1 MMAAELLPL
10 SVGIGLAVSLLM
22 TELFG
27 IATGGL
33 IVPGYFA
40 LSLTQPL
47 HIVSTVAA
55 ALVTY
60 VTVHSM
66 ASILIIY
73 GRRRTAL
80 MILVGYLIGGAAR
93 WVTAHAA
100 AGAPGFDVIGYVIPG
115 LLALWLERQGI
126 VETLSSLLT
135 ASIIVRLVL
144 VLVAGKELL
153 P

>member
-1 MMAAELLPL
+1 M
-10 SVGIGLAVSLLM
+10 S
-22 TELFG
+22 
-27 IATGGL
+27 
-33 IVPGYFA
+33 
-40 LSLTQPL
+40 
-47 HIVSTVAA
+47 
-55 ALVTY
+55 
-60 VTVHSM
+60 
-66 ASILIIY
+66 SILIIY

-80 MILVGYLIGGAAR
+80 MILVGYLIGCAAR

-100 AGAPGFDVIGYVIPG
+100 AGTPGFDVIGYVIPG

-135 ASIIVRLVL
+135 ASVIVRLIL

>member
-1 MMAAELLPL
+1 MVPDLLPL

-40 LSLTQPL
+40 LSLTRPL
-47 HIVSTVAA
+47 HIASTVAA

-60 VTVHSM
+60 VIVHSM
-66 ASILIIY
+66 SSILIIY

-80 MILVGYLIGGAAR
+80 MILVGYLIGCAAR
-93 WVTAHAA
+93 WVTTHAA

-126 VETLSSLLT
+126 IETLASLLT

>member
-1 MMAAELLPL
+1 MTPTELLPL

-40 LSLTQPL
+40 LSLTRPL
-47 HIVSTVAA
+47 HIVSTVVA

-60 VTVHSM
+60 VLVHSM
-66 ASILIIY
+66 SSILIIY

-80 MILVGYLIGGAAR
+80 MILVGYLIGFAAR
-93 WVTAHAA
+93 WTTAHAA
-100 AGAPGFDVIGYVIPG
+100 PGAEGLDVIGYVIPG

-126 VETLSSLLT
+126 IETLSALVT
-135 ASIIVRLVL
+135 ASVIVRLVL
-144 VLVAGKELL
+144 ILVAGKELL